1 MEGDFFNFPAEDQQ
15 KSLTSFAAEM
25 LKSYGLNDA
34 KVSCINFEFNA
45 TFAVES
51 DSGIKYALRININS
65 TRTLENMQAEVQWVR
80 FLNRTSGIK
89 TPTPIATLKDQ
100 YIVSGLHTDSGR
112 ILYGVMYSWLEGT
125 EIGDEPTM
133 EQLHEVGRAIAR
145 LHQESS
151 DFVLSEGN
159 ALPTFND
166 FFWGTKDL
174 LFSEKSALS
183 EKDRSLIEQA
193 RDLIMKFTEE
203 LYQNSPVHIIHADFH
218 GWNLMWHEDQLS
230 IFDFDDC
237 GFGVEAQDLAVALYY
252 LDTPEQ
258 DAALLNGYKS
268 VKPLPIYSELAM
280 KALLLQRRLL
290 LLNYLFETKNQEHK
304 EMLPS
309 YLEKSLERVL
319 TFLTDV
325 RGWAHEEG

>member
-1 MEGDFFNFPAEDQQ
+1 MGLEFFDLPVEEQQ
-15 KSLTSFAAEM
+15 KSLTTFAAEL
-25 LKSYGLNDA
+25 LKGYGINDA

-65 TRTLENMQAEVQWVR
+65 TRTVENMQAEVQWVR
-80 FLNRTSGIK
+80 HLNRTSGIN

-100 YIVSGLHTDSGR
+100 YIVSGLHADSGQT
-112 ILYGVMYSWLEGT
+112 LYGVMYSWLEGE
-125 EIGDEPTM
+125 EIGDEPTL

-145 LHQESS
+145 LHQESA
-151 DFVLSEGN
+151 DFVLTGDN

-166 FFWGTKDL
+166 FFWSTEDF
-174 LFSEKSALS
+174 LFSEKSELS
-183 EKDRSLIEQA
+183 DQDRGLLEQA
-193 RDLIMKFTEE
+193 RDEIMRYTDE
-203 LYQNSPVHIIHADFH
+203 LYQSSPVHIIHADFH
-218 GWNLMWHEDQLS
+218 GWNLMWNEGQLS

-268 VKPLPIYSELAM
+268 IKPLPTYSELAM
-280 KALLLQRRLL
+280 KALQLQRRLL

-304 EMLPS
+304 ELLPA
-309 YLEKSLERVL
+309 YLEKSLERVS

-325 RGWAHEEG
+325 RG

>member
-1 MEGDFFNFPAEDQQ
+1 MGLEFFDLPVEEQQ
-15 KSLTSFAAEM
+15 KSLTTFAAEL
-25 LKSYGLNDA
+25 LKGYGINDA

-65 TRTLENMQAEVQWVR
+65 TRTVENMQAEVQWVR
-80 FLNRTSGIK
+80 HLNRTSGIN

-100 YIVSGLHTDSGR
+100 YIVSGLHADSGQT
-112 ILYGVMYSWLEGT
+112 LYGVMYSWLEGE

-145 LHQESS
+145 LHQEST
-151 DFVLSEGN
+151 DFALTGDN

-166 FFWGTKDL
+166 FFWSTEDF
-174 LFSEKSALS
+174 LFSEKSELS
-183 EKDRSLIEQA
+183 DQDRGLLEQA
-193 RDLIMKFTEE
+193 RDEIMRYTDE
-203 LYQNSPVHIIHADFH
+203 LYQSSPVHIIHADFH
-218 GWNLMWHEDQLS
+218 GWNLMWDEGQLS

-258 DAALLNGYKS
+258 DAALLNGYRS
-268 VKPLPIYSELAM
+268 IKPLPTYSELAM
-280 KALLLQRRLL
+280 KALQLQRRLL
-290 LLNYLFETKNQEHK
+290 LLNYLCETKNQEHK
-304 EMLPS
+304 ELLPA
-309 YLEKSLERVL
+309 YLEKSLERVS

-325 RGWAHEEG
+325 RG

>member
-1 MEGDFFNFPAEDQQ
+1 MGLEFFDLPVEEQQ
-15 KSLTSFAAEM
+15 KSLTTFAAEL
-25 LKSYGLNDA
+25 LKGYGINDA

-45 TFAVES
+45 TFAVKS

-65 TRTLENMQAEVQWVR
+65 PRTVENMQAEVQWVR
-80 FLNRTSGIK
+80 HLNRTSGIN
-89 TPTPIATLKDQ
+89 TPTPIATLKNQ
-100 YIVSGLHTDSGR
+100 YIVSGLHADSGQT
-112 ILYGVMYSWLEGT
+112 LYGVMYSWLEGE

-145 LHQESS
+145 LHQEST
-151 DFVLSEGN
+151 DFALTGDN

-166 FFWGTKDL
+166 FFWSTEDF
-174 LFSEKSALS
+174 LFSGKSELS
-183 EKDRSLIEQA
+183 DQDRGLLEQA
-193 RDLIMKFTEE
+193 RDEIMRYTDE
-203 LYQNSPVHIIHADFH
+203 LYQSSPVHIIHADFH
-218 GWNLMWHEDQLS
+218 GWNLMWDEGQLS

-258 DAALLNGYKS
+258 DAALLNGYRS
-268 VKPLPIYSELAM
+268 IKPLPTYSELAM
-280 KALLLQRRLL
+280 KALQLQRRLL

-304 EMLPS
+304 ELLPA
-309 YLEKSLERVL
+309 YLEKSLERVS

-325 RGWAHEEG
+325 RG